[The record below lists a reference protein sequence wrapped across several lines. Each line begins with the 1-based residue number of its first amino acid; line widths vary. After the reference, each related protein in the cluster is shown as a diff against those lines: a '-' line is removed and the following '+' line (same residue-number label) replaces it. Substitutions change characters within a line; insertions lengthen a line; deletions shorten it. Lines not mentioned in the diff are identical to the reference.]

1 MMKKTL
7 ALILALLMCVSVISV
22 FAEEEILEE
31 EHVVEVIEEAIDSD
45 GVYEFSVNKIN
56 DICIDETGDRLEYI
70 TIDLSGISTSAGK
83 LLYDYDGSKPADV
96 AETTKYYRDKSGTSI
111 KLIEKIAFVP
121 KLSYSG
127 EVEIGYTAYA
137 ERSSTRD
144 PYETFEGKIVLTVT
158 ESINAG
164 DIDLIKID
172 VKAGGK
178 YKFSIDDF
186 KREFNNAGVTMNYMK
201 FTLPEVENGKLYYN
215 YSATSTSSSYN
226 KAVTA
231 TNAYYLE
238 PKTTSSLSFEK
249 VTLVVAD
256 EVAGDFDLE
265 YKVYDRDDEAHDGV
279 ITFCIEEA
287 DSYDTTYKS
296 EGDSVFLRAS
306 DFNTECIEKTGSRL
320 RSVKF
325 QKPSSGALWYDY
337 DNEEDSKAQMST
349 SKSYYYN
356 SEPYLYLMA
365 FVPKADYSGTVSIDY
380 EGTSISNEKY
390 NGTITIKVSSAD
402 LEEVK
407 DISYSIK
414 DNATKTFSASTI
426 ASLCKTLTGETLD
439 YVKFTAPTKGKLYY
453 KYNKTGEFA
462 VTSSDRF
469 YNKSADGDYINYVTY
484 VPAKNYSGTVT
495 VSYIGTTVDD
505 TRFKGEI
512 KIKVTASETKDED
525 DDEVKDIKYSGNVG
539 KAIKFDAED
548 FYDICDSYAED
559 DLEYVVFAVPS
570 STVGTMYY
578 DFDGDDEAK
587 IKSSTKVYYE
597 DDDPILSKIS
607 FVPEKAGTIRIKYT
621 AYPYYEDDY
630 TGYVQLTV
638 KDGSSTGTTGASGMK
653 NFKKSNTY
661 KNGLFKDIDEDEWY
675 GANKTGAIKSAY
687 AYGLIK
693 GRTDGTFD
701 PQGNMTVAE
710 AITIAARIGD
720 IYYNDKTKFGEGDK
734 NWYDDYVNYAIE
746 YKIIRKNDFTNY
758 NAKITR
764 AQMAYIFANILPE
777 EAMEEINYIDEIK
790 DVSEDDKYFEE
801 ILLLYRVGI
810 VLGDEKGAFNPNKNI
825 TRAEVSAI
833 VSRIVDLDERLED

>member
-7 ALILALLMCVSVISV
+7 ALILALLMCISVVSVL
-22 FAEEEILEE
+22 AED
-31 EHVVEVIEEAIDSD
+31 EHEVEVIEEAIDSD

-70 TIDLSGISTSAGK
+70 TLDISGISTSAGK

-96 AETTKYYRDKSGTSI
+96 TETTKYYRDKTGSTI
-111 KLIEKIAFVP
+111 KLIEKIAFIP

-201 FTLPEVENGKLYYN
+201 FTLPEAENGKLYYN

-231 TNAYYLE
+231 SNAYYLE
-238 PKTTSSLSFEK
+238 PKTTSSLSFDK

-256 EVAGDFDLE
+256 SVAGDFDLE
-265 YKVYDRDDEAHDGV
+265 YTVYDRDDEGHDGV

-296 EGDSVFLRAS
+296 DGDSVFLRAS
-306 DFNTECIEKTGSRL
+306 DFNNECIEKTGSRL

-325 QKPSSGALWYDY
+325 QKPSSGTLWYDY
-337 DNEEDSKAQMST
+337 DNEENSRAQLST
-349 SKSYYYN
+349 TKSYYYN
-356 SEPYLYLMA
+356 SDPYLYLIA
-365 FVPKADYSGTVSIDY
+365 YVPKADYSGTVSIDY
-380 EGTSISNEKY
+380 EGTSISNDKY
-390 NGTITIKVSSAD
+390 NGTITIKVSASD
-402 LEEVK
+402 LDEVK
-407 DISYSIK
+407 DISYTIK
-414 DNATKTFSASTI
+414 DTATKTFSASTI

-439 YVKFTAPTKGKLYY
+439 FVKFTAPSKGKLYY

-469 YNKSADGDYINYVTY
+469 YNKSTDGDYINYVTY
-484 VPAKNYSGTVT
+484 VPQKNYSGTVT
-495 VSYIGTTVDD
+495 ISYIGTTVDD

-512 KIKVTASETKDED
+512 KIKVTASETKDDDED
-525 DDEVKDIKYSGNVG
+525 EDEVKDIKYSGNVG
-539 KAIKFDAED
+539 KAIKFDEED
-548 FYDICDSYAED
+548 FYDICDSYADD
-559 DLEYVVFAVPS
+559 DLEFVVFAVPS
-570 STVGTMYY
+570 TTVGTMYY
-578 DFDGDDEAK
+578 DYEGDDEAK
-587 IKSSTKVYYE
+587 IKSSTEVYYE
-597 DDDPILSKIS
+597 DDDPLLSKIS
-607 FVPEKAGTIRIKYT
+607 FVPAKAGTIRIKYT

-638 KDGSSTGTTGASGMK
+638 KDSGSSSSEENNMK

-661 KNGLFKDIDEDEWY
+661 KKGLFSDVDENQWY
-675 GANKTGAIKSAY
+675 GANQTGAIESAY
-687 AYGLIK
+687 SYGLIK

-701 PQGNMTVAE
+701 PSGNMTVAE

-720 IYYNDKTKFGEGDK
+720 IYYNDKTKFGEGDE
-734 NWYDDYVNYAIE
+734 NWYDDYVAYAIE
-746 YKIIRKNDFTNY
+746 YKIIRKNDFANY
-758 NAKITR
+758 DAKITR
-764 AQMAYIFANILPE
+764 AEMAYIFANILPE
-777 EAMEEINYIDEIK
+777 EAMEEINYIDEIL
-790 DVSEDDKYFEE
+790 DVDEDDEFFEE
-801 ILLLYRVGI
+801 ILHLYRVGI
-810 VLGDEKGAFNPNKNI
+810 VLGDETGAYNPDNNI

-833 VSRIVDLDERLED
+833 ISRIVDLDERLED